1 MEDKSSHV
9 RRNVIRLLATLV
21 QTHPFRAH
29 DGFLALNEWQK
40 RLEEVDTALDALK
53 PVDAPELDP
62 GNETVDTVLLDAP
75 TQMDIDPPEGDQ
87 PSGDIP
93 TASQQSNEDI
103 PTTSQQSNEEGIQ
116 MLKLTRRYHLDAI
129 AFIEIIHTASEAVC
143 QLLSSRNKAEV
154 IEAMDFFKIMD
165 AYRIETAK
173 VSFQRTNML
182 CILICGLSIGWYP
195 QDASAHLDK
204 GQ

>member
-1 MEDKSSHV
+1 MEDKSSYV
-9 RRNVIRLLATLV
+9 RRNAIKLLATLV

-40 RLEEVDTALDALK
+40 RLEEIEAALDALK
-53 PVDAPELDP
+53 PADAPGLTP

-75 TQMDIDPPEGDQ
+75 TQMDIDLPDGDQ
-87 PSGDIP
+87 PS
-93 TASQQSNEDI
+93 EDI
-103 PTTSQQSNEEGIQ
+103 PTSPQQSNEEGIQ

-173 VSFQRTNML
+173 VGFHLTNML
-182 CILICGLSIGWYP
+182 HILTGFPIGWYP